1 MRKQKKSIV
10 TGALFIAITLI
21 LFLPGVSFAGSLEP
35 SDPPG
40 PTMKTLDEVLPAW
53 SQKLRAD
60 DGDPDG
66 CNSSRFKC
74 VLDNQAVLDKETG
87 LVWEKSPYN
96 YLGDWWEAQWQCRA
110 AGPVNHGGR
119 RGWRLPTFDEFESLY
134 EICPGNDIRLPCGHP
149 FINVNVSSFYWT
161 ATNWIFDSNQAY
173 ARSPRIGPGPF
184 EKTWTYGYNWCVRG
198 GFGVNYEGY

>member
-1 MRKQKKSIV
+1 MAVAFLVLLPCLSI
-10 TGALFIAITLI
+10 
-21 LFLPGVSFAGSLEP
+21 AGSLEP
-35 SDPPG
+35 TPDAIDPSGNPV

-60 DGDPDG
+60 DGDTDG

-87 LVWEKSPYN
+87 LVWERSPYN

-110 AGPVNHGGR
+110 AGPVNHGWR
-119 RGWRLPTFDEFESLY
+119 RGWRLPTYDEFESLY
-134 EICPGNDIRLPCGHP
+134 DYCPETPDMHLPCGHP
-149 FINVNVSSFYWT
+149 FINVNVYSRYWT
-161 ATNWIFDSNQAY
+161 ATNWIFDSNEAY
-173 ARSPRIGPGPF
+173 SVSPYSGTHSV
-184 EKTWTYGYNWCVRG
+184 EKTNIYGYNWCVRG